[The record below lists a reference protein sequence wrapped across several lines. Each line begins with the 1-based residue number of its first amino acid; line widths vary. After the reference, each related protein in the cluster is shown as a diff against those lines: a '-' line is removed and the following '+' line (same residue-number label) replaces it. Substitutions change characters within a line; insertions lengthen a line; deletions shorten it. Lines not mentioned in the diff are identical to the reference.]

1 MCSQMNARGRGSTP
15 ARNMGRVNSTRRP
28 RQLTR
33 RPWICAGVGVGGM
46 ATPFTIERLRKSGQV
61 CITPHRPARRRALQ
75 SPYLKEG
82 QEPPQVE
89 TLQCSTWNNPH
100 ESPVSHSG
108 IGGGE
113 GEPPGP
119 ESQNSRL
126 EHPFDGTHPNRRS
139 IGPDR
144 TDVRWHGIEQAFDEQ
159 TFGPGH
165 RTSVRFQTIVHAF
178 GFAGSNMRSI
188 GSISDLM
195 PYAP

>member
-75 SPYLKEG
+75 SPYLKGG

-89 TLQCSTWNNPH
+89 TLQCSTIRGRGTPGNGT
-100 ESPVSHSG
+100 PVSQDG

-126 EHPFDGTHPNRRS
+126 EHPFDGTHSNRRS
-139 IGPDR
+139 IGRER
-144 TDVRWHGIEQAFDEQ
+144 TNVRQDTPKRVFVVQAFDV
-159 TFGPGH
+159 G
-165 RTSVRFQTIVHAF
+165 RSY
-178 GFAGSNMRSI
+178 MRSV
-188 GSISDLM
+188 S
-195 PYAP
+195 PARTCVRW

>member
-61 CITPHRPARRRALQ
+61 CITHRRPARRRALQ
-75 SPYLKEG
+75 SPYLKGG

-108 IGGGE
+108 IGGRG
-113 GEPPGP
+113 GGAPWPGVPEP
-119 ESQNSRL
+119 
-126 EHPFDGTHPNRRS
+126 TA
-139 IGPDR
+139 R
-144 TDVRWHGIEQAFDEQ
+144 TPVRWHPLEQ
-159 TFGPGH
+159 TFDRERTNKRSTGH
-165 RTSVRFQTIVHAF
+165 TQTRVRRTSVRFQTIVQAF
-178 GFAGSNMRSI
+178 GFAGSYKRSMV
-188 GSISDLM
+188 SVSDFR

>member
-33 RPWICAGVGVGGM
+33 RPWICAGVGGM
-46 ATPFTIERLRKSGQV
+46 ATPFTIERFRKSGQV

-75 SPYLKEG
+75 SPYLKGG

-108 IGGGE
+108 IGGRG
-113 GEPPGP
+113 GGAPWPGVP
-119 ESQNSRL
+119 EQ
-126 EHPFDGTHPNRRS
+126 PNRT
-139 IGPDR
+139 P
-144 TDVRWHGIEQAFDEQ
+144 VRWHPPEQ
-159 TFGPGH
+159 TFDGMGSNNRSTNRRLGLGH
-165 RTSVRFQTIVHAF
+165 RTSVRFQAIVHAF
-178 GFAGSNMRSI
+178 GFAGQHAFDSKLS
-188 GSISDLM
+188 
-195 PYAP
+195 

>member
-1 MCSQMNARGRGSTP
+1 MFSQMNARGRGSTP

-33 RPWICAGVGVGGM
+33 RPWICAGVGGM
-46 ATPFTIERLRKSGQV
+46 ATPFTIERLRKSGQA

-75 SPYLKEG
+75 SPYLKGG

-113 GEPPGP
+113 GGTYPRSP
-119 ESQNSRL
+119 RT
-126 EHPFDGTHPNRRS
+126 DGSNTRS
-139 IGPDR
+139 MAPTR
-144 TDVRWHGIEQAFDEQ
+144 TDVRWHGIEQPFDEQ
-159 TFGPGH
+159 TFGPRPSYKRSIPDD
-165 RTSVRFQTIVHAF
+165 RTCVRFRRLEHPF
-178 GFAGSNMRSI
+178 DSKR
-188 GSISDLM
+188 
-195 PYAP
+195 

>member
-33 RPWICAGVGVGGM
+33 RPWICAGVGGM

-75 SPYLKEG
+75 SPYLKGG

-113 GEPPGP
+113 G
-119 ESQNSRL
+119 
-126 EHPFDGTHPNRRS
+126 GTYPRS
-139 IGPDR
+139 PKD
-144 TDVRWHGIEQAFDEQ
+144 
-159 TFGPGH
+159 
-165 RTSVRFQTIVHAF
+165 
-178 GFAGSNMRSI
+178 AGSNKRSPAPARTNVRRHGRSRTGSNKRSTDRLTRGRGAGSRPLSYMRSI
-188 GSISDLM
+188 ASVSDFR